1 MVAWQLVLTLVVF
14 SSPALGVGVDVRKKS
29 HGISTDATTIYRLG
43 APGRRFVCM
52 HPGCCMSFATGG
64 NCRGHARS
72 KHPDWLEG
80 FGRAL
85 GGVLSGPADWYE
97 VMDAEAADELF
108 SLSTEGLAK
117 AKKAQAKADEAQAK
131 AAKIEVKAKRQAEK
145 AQAEAAKKKAKA
157 KRQAENAA
165 GVAASRV
172 QNAAMGAANSELHG
186 VNAAAGQA
194 AYHAY
199 LDGHA
204 GGSDSADAGR
214 AGMEA
219 GAAAAR
225 AAIEAART
233 HEDRLGR
240 PAEAASRGDAEAMEA
255 ALTGVRSELGLEHYG
270 QVAEAAALEL
280 LPFAQG
286 NPEVLIQLERMTA
299 AGGVLAPFMA
309 PAQCNL
315 RAAVRDGIHA
325 LQAERAERAAQL
337 HAREEDALLITAYN
351 DAADA
356 AGLPHWSGDEEYSRF
371 SNLDDVASWGDARRL
386 WVLALLPTLA
396 IRIPGLIG
404 SVPTVEV
411 ELEQERLKRLVP
423 DFFESLP
430 TFEQHVLSSAEAA
443 RQGAARTNFAESL
456 PLEARQPAVCFSA
469 VRFLD
474 TMLGQLMCIDSTDN
488 PVLVC
493 MVSAKH
499 PAAYHS
505 SPQPHLIIALPSRGT
520 PLCSPSRLTPT
531 SRPVTLTSCDLLSQP
546 PDWTKR

>member
-1 MVAWQLVLTLVVF
+1 M
-14 SSPALGVGVDVRKKS
+14 
-29 HGISTDATTIYRLG
+29 
-43 APGRRFVCM
+43 
-52 HPGCCMSFATGG
+52 
-64 NCRGHARS
+64 
-72 KHPDWLEG
+72 
-80 FGRAL
+80 
-85 GGVLSGPADWYE
+85 
-97 VMDAEAADELF
+97 
-108 SLSTEGLAK
+108 
-117 AKKAQAKADEAQAK
+117 
-131 AAKIEVKAKRQAEK
+131 
-145 AQAEAAKKKAKA
+145 
-157 KRQAENAA
+157 
-165 GVAASRV
+165 
-172 QNAAMGAANSELHG
+172 
-186 VNAAAGQA
+186 
-194 AYHAY
+194 
-199 LDGHA
+199 
-204 GGSDSADAGR
+204 
-214 AGMEA
+214 
-219 GAAAAR
+219 
-225 AAIEAART
+225 
-233 HEDRLGR
+233 
-240 PAEAASRGDAEAMEA
+240 
-255 ALTGVRSELGLEHYG
+255 
-270 QVAEAAALEL
+270 AEAAALEL

-309 PAQCNL
+309 PAQCHL

-531 SRPVTLTSCDLLSQP
+531 SRPVTLTSCDLSVATARLDQALRWKNTCKTPRSSRQRSMLQRGGTP
-546 PDWTKR
+546 RRWSVARSSARSSPATPAPL